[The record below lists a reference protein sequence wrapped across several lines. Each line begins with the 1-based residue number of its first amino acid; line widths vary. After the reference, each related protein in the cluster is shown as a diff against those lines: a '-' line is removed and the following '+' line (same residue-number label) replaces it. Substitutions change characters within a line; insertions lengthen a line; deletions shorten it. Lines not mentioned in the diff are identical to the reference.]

1 MGIYPQLSALEMLIY
16 PKSSN
21 VIANEALLKQGTIE
35 IVPPEAPL
43 TLFVWGPSRVLP
55 VQIKSF
61 SITEEVHDTR
71 LNPLQAKVSLS
82 MRVLSYNDLPSDH
95 AGHKIFLAHQVAK
108 EVMATAGSTGN
119 LGSVVGSNIK
129 LL

>member
-1 MGIYPQLSALEMLIY
+1 MDIFSAKNSVALSLVSML
-16 PKSSN
+16 
-21 VIANEALLKQGTIE
+21 E

-61 SITEEVHDTR
+61 SITEEVHDTK

-95 AGHKIFLAHQVAK
+95 KGHKIFLAHQVAK
-108 EVMATAGSTGN
+108 EVMAVVGSAGS

>member
-16 PKSSN
+16 PRSSR
-21 VIANEALLKQGTIE
+21 VIANEILLKLGTIE

-55 VQIKSF
+55 VQITSF

-71 LNPLQAKVSLS
+71 LNPIQAKVSLG
-82 MRVLSYNDLPSDH
+82 MRVLSYNDLPSSH
-95 AGHKIFLAHQVAK
+95 KGQKIFLAHQVAK
-108 EVMATAGSTGN
+108 EVMALMGSAGN
-119 LGSVVGSNIK
+119 LGSAVGSNVSIV
-129 LL
+129 